1 MRSGNKWAMKKTLI
15 VFLLSLFSANA
26 FAGYGG
32 YIGTHDNRRY
42 GSLEEPE
49 YHGVAKLTANGLV
62 KVTGVFVS
70 KNIILTNSHVV
81 FSCKNGCVA
90 EFWNGS
96 EYEKS
101 NLKVLKYNEKSMPE
115 DGTDWG
121 LLLSDKDSNF
131 YKSIAPM
138 SSIGPVNRG
147 GYGAL
152 RIIEDD
158 EIPFLKDLYT
168 KVKEEYKEECDKK
181 PDCFNRIVEKKLEK
195 LGKKPLFK
203 DDNNFKVQ
211 NCNIVRNLKKSNK
224 MVETDCDS
232 AGGDSGAPLLRS
244 NVIVGLN
251 VSGLHKVFGEE
262 KINAKAIRTE
272 NFYTETQ
279 RVIKQYQFANEPE
292 ETLKLWDKNFD
303 ADKEVDIV
311 KPDSI
316 P

>member
-1 MRSGNKWAMKKTLI
+1 MTKTLF
-15 VFLLSLFSANA
+15 VFLLSLFSLNA

-42 GSLEEPE
+42 GSLAEPE
-49 YHGVAKLTANGLV
+49 YNGVVKLTSGGVL
-62 KVTGVFVS
+62 KGTGIFVS
-70 KNIILTNSHVV
+70 KNVILTNNHVV
-81 FSCKNGCVA
+81 SACRNGCII

-96 EYEKS
+96 GYETANS
-101 NLKVLKYNEKSMPE
+101 KVLAYNEKSMPE

-181 PDCFNRIVEKKLEK
+181 PECFNRIVEKK
-195 LGKKPLFK
+195 
-203 DDNNFKVQ
+203 
-211 NCNIVRNLKKSNK
+211 
-224 MVETDCDS
+224 
-232 AGGDSGAPLLRS
+232 
-244 NVIVGLN
+244 
-251 VSGLHKVFGEE
+251 
-262 KINAKAIRTE
+262 
-272 NFYTETQ
+272 
-279 RVIKQYQFANEPE
+279 
-292 ETLKLWDKNFD
+292 
-303 ADKEVDIV
+303 
-311 KPDSI
+311 
-316 P
+316 